1 MDKQDDDGFIL
12 SESRAIA
19 RYLEE
24 KYPNQGTQLFPK
36 DFEKRALVDQATWA
50 EASYYSR
57 FGGTLT
63 FEILNKK
70 CVIKALVLLSILIHV
85 FFFKFQRFF
94 SFKSDTTEIEN
105 AKRKLFATLD
115 TYEKILSKQKYI
127 AGDVHISAE
136 YLNWKKKRTLTAL
149 YRNSPLLISPLCQSA
164 IDSFMKPSYH
174 LPKEGPTLRGGSMSF
189 SVEILGRKWKPS
201 SNTVFR
207 ARRLSVV
214 TIVLLSR
221 NIHYD
226 PN

>member
-1 MDKQDDDGFIL
+1 VDKQDDDGFIL

-136 YLNWKKKRTLTAL
+136 YLN
-149 YRNSPLLISPLCQSA
+149 
-164 IDSFMKPSYH
+164 
-174 LPKEGPTLRGGSMSF
+174 
-189 SVEILGRKWKPS
+189 
-201 SNTVFR
+201 
-207 ARRLSVV
+207 
-214 TIVLLSR
+214 
-221 NIHYD
+221 
-226 PN
+226 

>member
-85 FFFKFQRFF
+85 FFFQI
-94 SFKSDTTEIEN
+94 S
-105 AKRKLFATLD
+105 
-115 TYEKILSKQKYI
+115 KILQFQVRYHRNRECQEKTICNSR
-127 AGDVHISAE
+127 
-136 YLNWKKKRTLTAL
+136 YLRED
-149 YRNSPLLISPLCQSA
+149 PL
-164 IDSFMKPSYH
+164 
-174 LPKEGPTLRGGSMSF
+174 
-189 SVEILGRKWKPS
+189 
-201 SNTVFR
+201 
-207 ARRLSVV
+207 
-214 TIVLLSR
+214 
-221 NIHYD
+221 
-226 PN
+226 